1 MHECTA
7 AQIYTS
13 VWWRWRRRAH
23 MHHIAQGNS
32 SQQRTKKICKTACVG
47 TCLPRQPSMSSIA
60 LLNKY
65 RKQFI
70 FYEQKRGC
78 VSIVPQA
85 ARLQLLFRLLQFFI
99 HAVTFVVAQTYY
111 RVCYGGT
118 RVCTTIHP
126 LHCTALTS
134 WQKNASCTFCLL
146 NPIIII
152 LSSDGN

>member
-1 MHECTA
+1 
-7 AQIYTS
+7 
-13 VWWRWRRRAH
+13 

-78 VSIVPQA
+78 VCIVPQA

-126 LHCTALTS
+126 LHCADFMAEECFMHILPTESHYNYSIVRWELTFDNIYICIAVGHLQCS
-134 WQKNASCTFCLL
+134 NNKRSA
-146 NPIIII
+146 
-152 LSSDGN
+152 